1 MAIDIQLD
9 SLPTGPLKIAAL
21 EGCREFAKVVDK
33 DLSEMRRKS
42 PLARIN
48 FPLKGYCEDSYLVD
62 FSCPRYGTGE
72 GRGVIHDSVR
82 GADLYIMI
90 DVLNY
95 SITYKVCGQIN
106 HMSPDNHY

>member
-9 SLPTGPLKIAAL
+9 SLPAGPLKIAAL

-48 FPLKGYCEDSYLVD
+48 FPLKGYWM
-62 FSCPRYGTGE
+62 F
-72 GRGVIHDSVR
+72 
-82 GADLYIMI
+82 
-90 DVLNY
+90 
-95 SITYKVCGQIN
+95 SITALPIRCAVRSITCLRIIIMKILRG
-106 HMSPDNHY
+106 